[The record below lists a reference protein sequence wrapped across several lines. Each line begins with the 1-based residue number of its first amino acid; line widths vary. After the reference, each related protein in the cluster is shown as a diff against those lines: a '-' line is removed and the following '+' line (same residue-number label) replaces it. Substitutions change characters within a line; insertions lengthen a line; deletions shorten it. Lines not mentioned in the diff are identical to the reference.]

1 MNKMRTLKANEIEVR
16 IGQINEKGATLLL
29 YKDARVDMNVLDE
42 AGVKWKREHQLIDGK
57 LFCTV
62 SIWDEDIK
70 EWVSR
75 QDVGIESNTEKE
87 KGQASDSFKRACVN
101 WGIGRELY
109 SAPFIWIPASSYD
122 GFVRKTDQNGKK
134 IYATYDKFS
143 VAEIA
148 YDDNREITRLRIL
161 NEKTGQVVYEYGFNK
176 KPQAS
181 NPDPLAKA
189 KSDLQK
195 ALKSFGHDNPT
206 KMKVAINR
214 VLQKNTVDTI
224 EEANEVLQ
232 ALEDGAV

>member
-1 MNKMRTLKANEIEVR
+1 MKIRLLRADEIEVR
-16 IGQINEKGATLLL
+16 VGTINEKGATLLL

-75 QDVGIESNTEKE
+75 QDVGVESNTEKE

-143 VAEIA
+143 VTHIA
-148 YDDNREITRLRIL
+148 YDENREITELTIKNDR
-161 NEKTGQVVYEYGFNK
+161 TGEIVFSYPK
-176 KPQAS
+176 KAQTKP
-181 NPDPLAKA
+181 NPLAKA
-189 KSDLQK
+189 KGEIMAKFQASGLNTVQQK
-195 ALKSFGHDNPT
+195 AAIMQVLKKS
-206 KMKVAINR
+206 
-214 VLQKNTVDTI
+214 TVDTI

-232 ALEDGAV
+232 ALEDGII